1 MQVDIRGIFRYANCY
16 PTAIAMV
23 ASGKVSRALGGL
35 KKPLVLPNHD
45 SEIWEREFSMR
56 KVVSIQVLFSCTL
69 DFF

>member
-35 KKPLVLPNHD
+35 KKPLGLLNHEKFVD
-45 SEIWEREFSMR
+45 PHPPSF
-56 KVVSIQVLFSCTL
+56 
-69 DFF
+69 D